1 MIRVLVVDDHEVV
14 RRGVV
19 GLLERRDDL
28 VVCGQAG
35 TSDEAIRL
43 CEQHRP
49 DVVLLDLRL
58 GGSSDPSGSVGSEGI
73 DLIEPLR
80 RASSGTRVLMLSAF
94 AEPGEVRRAIAA
106 GVDGYILKDADG
118 AAIVKAVREVA
129 AGTRAFA
136 EAVVELSSAAA
147 GDEISAAPTAA
158 GARALE
164 QLGPRERQVL
174 ALVAVGKLNKEIAA
188 ELELAEKTVRNLTTF
203 IFRKLGVSNRTE
215 ASRVWFSHTSFH

>member
-58 GGSSDPSGSVGSEGI
+58 GGSAGSQGI

-106 GVDGYILKDADG
+106 GIDGYILKDADG
-118 AAIVKAVREVA
+118 AAIVKVVREVA
-129 AGTRAFA
+129 AGTRVFA
-136 EAVVELSSAAA
+136 EAVCELSSAAA
-147 GDEISAAPTAA
+147 GDEAPAAPTAA

-164 QLGPRERQVL
+164 RLGPRERQVL

-188 ELELAEKTVRNLTTF
+188 ELELAEKSVRNLTTS

-215 ASRVWFSHTSFH
+215 ASRVWFFHQSSH

>member
-35 TSDEAIRL
+35 TADEAIRL
-43 CEQHRP
+43 CEEHRP
-49 DVVLLDLRL
+49 NVVLLDLRL
-58 GGSSDPSGSVGSEGI
+58 GGSLGSDGI

-80 RASSGTRVLMLSAF
+80 RAASGTRVLMLSAF
-94 AEPGEVRRAIAA
+94 AEPDEVRRAIAA

-118 AAIVKAVREVA
+118 TAIVKAVREVA
-129 AGTRAFA
+129 AGTTVLA
-136 EAVVELSSAAA
+136 EAVRELSSTGPGVETPAA
-147 GDEISAAPTAA
+147 SPAADS
-158 GARALE
+158 GALE
-164 QLGPRERQVL
+164 RLGPRERQVL

-188 ELELAEKTVRNLTTF
+188 ELGLAEKTVRNLTTA

-215 ASRVWFSHTSFH
+215 ASRVWYLHQSSH

>member
-1 MIRVLVVDDHEVV
+1 MWCCLT
-14 RRGVV
+14 
-19 GLLERRDDL
+19 
-28 VVCGQAG
+28 CGWA
-35 TSDEAIRL
+35 AP
-43 CEQHRP
+43 P
-49 DVVLLDLRL
+49 D
-58 GGSSDPSGSVGSEGI
+58 SSGSVGSEGI

-188 ELELAEKTVRNLTTF
+188 ELELAEKTVRNLTTA

-215 ASRVWFSHTSFH
+215 ASRVWFSHTSSH

>member
-28 VVCGQAG
+28 VVCGQTG

-58 GGSSDPSGSVGSEGI
+58 GGSSGSEGI

-80 RASSGTRVLMLSAF
+80 RAGSGTRMLMLSAF
-94 AEPGEVRRAIAA
+94 AEPGEVKRAIAA
-106 GVDGYILKDADG
+106 G
-118 AAIVKAVREVA
+118 
-129 AGTRAFA
+129 TRVFA
-136 EAVVELSSAAA
+136 ETVCELF
-147 GDEISAAPTAA
+147 SAAPGDEAPAA
-158 GARALE
+158 PMVADARTLE
-164 QLGPRERQVL
+164 RLGPRERQVL

-188 ELELAEKTVRNLTTF
+188 ELELAEKTVRNLTTS

-215 ASRVWFSHTSFH
+215 ASRVWFFHKSSH